1 MSDRLDRVERL
12 LHRAIAAAV
21 REDRRIR
28 LEMKA
33 HRDSMGQL
41 TAAQLVTEEKL
52 QRFLERGRNGDL
64 K

>member
-1 MSDRLDRVERL
+1 
-12 LHRAIAAAV
+12 
-21 REDRRIR
+21 
-28 LEMKA
+28 MKA